1 MGHHHHGHDH
11 HHHHGESNIATAF
24 FLNLSFTL
32 IEIIG
37 GLLTNSIAILSDALH
52 DLGDSLSLG
61 IAWYFQKLSKKG
73 SDRHYTFGYKRFNTL
88 GAFINGIVL
97 VFGSVLILYEAIPR
111 LWHPEQPE
119 ISGMIG
125 LAILGILVNGAAV
138 LKMKSGNSLNE
149 RVITLHLLEDVLG
162 WAAVLIGSIIM
173 YFYDLPIIDPI
184 LSIGI
189 TLYVLFNV
197 FKSLKAA
204 SKIMLQATPEGLEL
218 DAIKTAIEK
227 IAGVKDLHHP
237 HIWSL
242 DGIYS
247 VLTLHIKTGAQLTVA
262 ELKPIKS
269 AIRQTLKP
277 LNINHV
283 TIEFEAETEDCEH
296 PVC

>member
-1 MGHHHHGHDH
+1 MGHHHEH
-11 HHHHGESNIATAF
+11 HHHHHSSTDNISTAF
-24 FLNLSFTL
+24 FLNLGFTL

-61 IAWYFQKLSKKG
+61 IAWYFQKLAKRG
-73 SDRHYTFGYKRFNTL
+73 SDNNYTFGYKRFNTL

-97 VFGSVLILYEAIPR
+97 VFGSVFILYEAIPR
-111 LWHPEQPE
+111 LWSPEQPE
-119 ISGMIG
+119 VQGMMA
-125 LAILGILVNGAAV
+125 LAVLGILVNGAAV
-138 LKMKSGNSLNE
+138 LKMKSGGHSLNE

-162 WAAVLIGSIIM
+162 WVAVLIGSIIM
-173 YFYDLPIIDPI
+173 YFFDFPIIDPI

-189 TLYVLFNV
+189 TLYILFNV

-204 SKIMLQATPEGLEL
+204 SKIMLQATPEGL
-218 DAIKTAIEK
+218 DMDRIKIAIEK
-227 IAGVKDLHHP
+227 IAGVKDVHHP

-242 DGIYS
+242 DGAHSI
-247 VLTLHIKTGAQLTVA
+247 LTLHIKTDAYVTVG

-269 AIRQTLKP
+269 AIRHTLEH

-296 PVC
+296 PTC